1 MGRYDIR
8 DEIAHLDPETDYVRI
23 CTLLAT
29 REFPWDITQ
38 ALSFALFRTYAVP
51 SIGRLLFET
60 GEFTERT
67 QKRYDDTVLVL
78 DAVLEH
84 GLASPEGRMA
94 VRRMNQM
101 HHVHG
106 IPEDDL
112 RYVLATFVVS
122 PVRWVDAYGW
132 RHYTAGE
139 RAATTAYYRDLGR
152 HMGITR
158 LPPTYAGCEALMEDY
173 EREHFAFDEGARAVA
188 DATLA
193 LLGTFAPNRWAP
205 RVAVRQLAFSL
216 MDDHLLEAFHYP
228 HPTRLVRAFCRSAL
242 AIRGRLVRLL
252 PPRTEPTFGRQSPTV
267 RSYPDGYRVDDLGTF
282 PGSADSRCPV
292 PQWRREPS
300 SGGTGSGGA
309 GDW

>member
-1 MGRYDIR
+1 MGRYDLR

-23 CTLLAT
+23 STLLAT

-84 GLASPEGRMA
+84 GLGSTDGRTA

-101 HHVHG
+101 HRAHG
-106 IPEDDL
+106 IPDDDL

-132 RHYTAGE
+132 RRYTSGE
-139 RAATTAYYRDLGR
+139 RDATTAYYRDLGR
-152 HMGITR
+152 HMGITQ
-158 LPPTYAGCEALMEDY
+158 LPTTYAGFEALMEDY

-188 DATLA
+188 DATLD

-205 RVAVRQLAFSL
+205 RAVVRQLAFSL
-216 MDDHLLEAFHYP
+216 MDDHLLDAFHYP
-228 HPTRLVRAFCRSAL
+228 RPTRPVRAIFRSAL
-242 AIRGRLVRLL
+242 TTRGRLVRLL
-252 PPRTEPTFGRQSPTV
+252 PPRTEPTFGRQNPTV
-267 RSYPDGYRVDDLGTF
+267 RTYPDGYRVEDLGTF
-282 PGSADSRCPV
+282 PGTADSCCPV
-292 PQWRREPS
+292 PQWRRETS
-300 SGGTGSGGA
+300 TGDPAPG
-309 GDW
+309 